1 MTPQTPELPPRHVT
15 NATIAPMAT
24 ERFFLLV
31 HLNLK
36 YAGMTPE
43 EVEALRSAPPVPEG
57 ISDSERARLLAY
69 DAWDARFDSH
79 EAVAEIAAEAL
90 DLDPDCIDAYL
101 AEWITY
107 IPDSLE
113 PLRLAFCA
121 YERALAEI
129 NRRWPEGPNGDIWR
143 EILNRP
149 LVRALSA
156 MAITNWETGEL
167 EDAIRVGKMALLVN
181 PDDNLGMRWY
191 LSLWHIVAEDIAAAR
206 KLLRRYPKDDV
217 APFTFARALVEFALK
232 GPSRK
237 ARRLLGEAQESNS
250 MLFHML
256 HSPDPADDIMPDWD
270 RYAHGSIEEAFQWR
284 TPAWIAWDSVPG
296 AIDWMRAVRGDD
308 DFMRRGEDG
317 VAENIIRLAAN
328 EGVSPSEIVA
338 RMREKGVIRSDDE

>member
-1 MTPQTPELPPRHVT
+1 MTPQTPEMPPRHVT

-24 ERFFLLV
+24 ERVLLLV

-36 YAGMTPE
+36 YAGMTEE

-57 ISDSERARLLAY
+57 ISDSERAQLRAY
-69 DAWDARFDSH
+69 DAWDARFEGH

-90 DLDPDCIDAYL
+90 SLDPDCIDAYL
-101 AEWITY
+101 AEWLTY

-113 PLRLAFCA
+113 PLRLASCA
-121 YERALAEI
+121 YQRAIAEI
-129 NRRWPEGPNGDIWR
+129 NRRWPDGPDVDIWR
-143 EILNRP
+143 EIVNRP

-181 PDDNLGMRWY
+181 PGDNLGMRWY
-191 LSLWHIVAEDIAAAR
+191 LSLWHVIVEDIAAAR
-206 KLLRRYPKDDV
+206 KLLQRYRHDDA

-237 ARRLLGEAQESNS
+237 ARRLLAEAQESNS

-284 TPAWIAWDSVPG
+284 TLAWIAWDSVPD
-296 AIDWMRAVRGDD
+296 AIDWMHAVRGDD
-308 DFMRRGEDG
+308 DFMRRSEDG
-317 VAENIIRLAAN
+317 VTKNIIRLAAAQ
-328 EGVSPSEIVA
+328 GVSPSEILDS
-338 RMREKGVIRSDDE
+338 MREIGVMRSDDE